1 MPQVP
6 KHRMGTPRSAG
17 LSKGTAALAHHRGA
31 PPVKNGQRLV
41 AAGAPT
47 RSSRSRFLKLLPRGD
62 NVADITPRAL
72 LAPPTRPATPK
83 TILPPPIKRPQ
94 AAVAPAPKRLLLVP
108 KKPPTARPSPLPPSS
123 AFETLPAPPETL
135 FPSAR
140 TPAPLDPSTLP
151 AWLKNVLPSIKPP
164 DLTSPT
170 ESAPTMPLS
179 NLERERLFGKFTF
192 KATPAP
198 NDAERILVNAAWVRS
213 NIVTQNFLALKGVQN
228 VPFRGVDLHRLVM
241 PHFAELIDA
250 WADAKLLPKILTWN
264 GGYVPRF
271 RRGQADKRVLSSHSW
286 GSAFDI
292 NARWN
297 PFRKLPATAKMEGSV
312 QELAVIA
319 KRLGWIW
326 GGNFHSQDGMHFE
339 AGPSLFG
346 HNKEPLMSDPTEK
359 KTDEASEEDE
369 AEMADIDA
377 KLDALI
383 TKVPTEP
390 PTEIA

>member
-1 MPQVP
+1 M
-6 KHRMGTPRSAG
+6 A
-17 LSKGTAALAHHRGA
+17 
-31 PPVKNGQRLV
+31 
-41 AAGAPT
+41 
-47 RSSRSRFLKLLPRGD
+47 
-62 NVADITPRAL
+62 
-72 LAPPTRPATPK
+72 
-83 TILPPPIKRPQ
+83 
-94 AAVAPAPKRLLLVP
+94 
-108 KKPPTARPSPLPPSS
+108 
-123 AFETLPAPPETL
+123 
-135 FPSAR
+135 
-140 TPAPLDPSTLP
+140 
-151 AWLKNVLPSIKPP
+151 
-164 DLTSPT
+164 
-170 ESAPTMPLS
+170 LS

-198 NDAERILVNAAWVRS
+198 NDAERILVSAAWVRA
-213 NIVTQNFLALKGVQN
+213 NIVTQRIPTLKGVQN
-228 VPFRGVDLHRLVM
+228 MPYRGVDLHRLVM
-241 PHFAELIDA
+241 PHFEALIDA
-250 WADAKLLPKILTWN
+250 WEDAKLLSKILTWN

-297 PFRKLPATAKMEGSV
+297 PFRKPPAAAKAEGSV

-339 AGPSLFG
+339 AGPALFG
-346 HNKEPLMSDPTEK
+346 HNKEPLMSDPAEK
-359 KTDEASEEDE
+359 KTDSAEASEEDA

-383 TKVPTEP
+383 AKVPTEP